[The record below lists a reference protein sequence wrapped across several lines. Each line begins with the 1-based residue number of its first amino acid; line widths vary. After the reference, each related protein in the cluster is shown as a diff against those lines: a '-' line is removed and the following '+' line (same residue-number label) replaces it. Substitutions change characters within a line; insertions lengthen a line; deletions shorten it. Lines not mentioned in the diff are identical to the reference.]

1 MLKETSAIAVLT
13 EYGYGFKTKV
23 LEAAAEGC
31 WSIIPKDVL
40 DHIPSNVRPF
50 CIPLNTKSSESFIE
64 ALNKTKSPLPSF
76 EKQNTEL
83 RSLFTKSFIGILF
96 LFNIFCAVAQKS
108 DSSGLDTLSVWKLKS
123 LYSLSGTQSSFV
135 NWNAGGRN
143 NISLIGNIR
152 ASADYNKAKWNW
164 SSDATLAFGGIKYLD
179 DVQGV
184 DLQKTDDKIDLS
196 SIVGMRISKRFLIS
210 LNSGFKTQFAD
221 GFTYPNDSVAVSTFM
236 APGYLNLALG
246 TDYIKDA
253 NFSVFGSPFAS
264 KTTLVMDDS
273 LSQLGAF
280 GVEKG
285 ERIRHEFGAFIK
297 LKWNS
302 KLMKNIDM
310 KLNYQEIGIGF
321 GQNFILIKNIMVF

>member
-1 MLKETSAIAVLT
+1 MSHKITS
-13 EYGYGFKTKV
+13 FM
-23 LEAAAEGC
+23 
-31 WSIIPKDVL
+31 
-40 DHIPSNVRPF
+40 
-50 CIPLNTKSSESFIE
+50 
-64 ALNKTKSPLPSF
+64 
-76 EKQNTEL
+76 
-83 RSLFTKSFIGILF
+83 GILF

-108 DSSGLDTLSVWKLKS
+108 DSSRRDTLSVWKLKS

-143 NISLIGNIR
+143 NISLIGNII

-164 SSDATLAFGGIKYLD
+164 SSDVTLAFGGIKYLD

-184 DLQKTDDKIDLS
+184 DLQKTEDKIDLS

-221 GFTYPNDSVAVSTFM
+221 GFTYPNDSVAVSKFM

-253 NFSVFGSPFAS
+253 NFSVFGSPFAA

-280 GVEKG
+280 GVETG

-310 KLNYQEIGIGF
+310 KSKIELFSNYLNNPENIDVNAELVFIFRVNSLFSATAQWNLVYDDDIKIRDKNGNIGPRTQFKSVLGIGISYKLE
-321 GQNFILIKNIMVF
+321 N

>member
-1 MLKETSAIAVLT
+1 
-13 EYGYGFKTKV
+13 
-23 LEAAAEGC
+23 
-31 WSIIPKDVL
+31 
-40 DHIPSNVRPF
+40 
-50 CIPLNTKSSESFIE
+50 
-64 ALNKTKSPLPSF
+64 
-76 EKQNTEL
+76 
-83 RSLFTKSFIGILF
+83 
-96 LFNIFCAVAQKS
+96 
-108 DSSGLDTLSVWKLKS
+108 
-123 LYSLSGTQSSFV
+123 
-135 NWNAGGRN
+135 
-143 NISLIGNIR
+143 
-152 ASADYNKAKWNW
+152 
-164 SSDATLAFGGIKYLD
+164 
-179 DVQGV
+179 
-184 DLQKTDDKIDLS
+184 KIDLS

-221 GFTYPNDSVAVSTFM
+221 GFTYPNDSVAVSKFM

-310 KLNYQEIGIGF
+310 KSKIELFSNYLNNPENIDVNAELVFIFRVNSLFSATAQWNLVYDDDIKIRDKNGNIGPRTQFKSVLGIGISYKLE
-321 GQNFILIKNIMVF
+321 N

>member
-1 MLKETSAIAVLT
+1 MSHKIT
-13 EYGYGFKTKV
+13 
-23 LEAAAEGC
+23 
-31 WSIIPKDVL
+31 
-40 DHIPSNVRPF
+40 
-50 CIPLNTKSSESFIE
+50 
-64 ALNKTKSPLPSF
+64 
-76 EKQNTEL
+76 
-83 RSLFTKSFIGILF
+83 SFIGILF

-108 DSSGLDTLSVWKLKS
+108 DSSRRDTLSVWKLKS

-143 NISLIGNIR
+143 NISLIGNIS

-164 SSDATLAFGGIKYLD
+164 SSDVTLAFGGIKYLD

-184 DLQKTDDKIDLS
+184 DLQKTEDKIDLS

-221 GFTYPNDSVAVSTFM
+221 GFTYPNDSVAVSKFM

-285 ERIRHEFGAFIK
+285 ERIRHEFGAFVK

-310 KLNYQEIGIGF
+310 KSKIELFSNYLNNPENIDVNAELVFIFRVNSLFSATAQWNLVYDDDIKIRDKNGNIGPRTQFKSVLGIGISYKLE
-321 GQNFILIKNIMVF
+321 N

>member
-1 MLKETSAIAVLT
+1 MSHKIT
-13 EYGYGFKTKV
+13 
-23 LEAAAEGC
+23 
-31 WSIIPKDVL
+31 
-40 DHIPSNVRPF
+40 
-50 CIPLNTKSSESFIE
+50 
-64 ALNKTKSPLPSF
+64 
-76 EKQNTEL
+76 
-83 RSLFTKSFIGILF
+83 SFIGILF

-108 DSSGLDTLSVWKLKS
+108 DSSRRDTLSVWKLKS

-143 NISLIGNIR
+143 NISLIGNII

-164 SSDATLAFGGIKYLD
+164 SSDVTLAFGGIKYLD

-184 DLQKTDDKIDLS
+184 DLQKTEDKIDLS

-221 GFTYPNDSVAVSTFM
+221 GFTYPNDSVAVSKFM

-253 NFSVFGSPFAS
+253 NFSVFGSPFAA

-285 ERIRHEFGAFIK
+285 ERIRHEFGAFVK

-310 KLNYQEIGIGF
+310 KSKIELFSNYLNNPENIDVNAELVFIFRVNSLFSATAQWNLVYDDDIKIRDKNGNIGPRTQFKSVLGIGISYKLE
-321 GQNFILIKNIMVF
+321 N

>member
-1 MLKETSAIAVLT
+1 MSHKIT
-13 EYGYGFKTKV
+13 
-23 LEAAAEGC
+23 
-31 WSIIPKDVL
+31 
-40 DHIPSNVRPF
+40 
-50 CIPLNTKSSESFIE
+50 
-64 ALNKTKSPLPSF
+64 
-76 EKQNTEL
+76 
-83 RSLFTKSFIGILF
+83 SFIGILF

-108 DSSGLDTLSVWKLKS
+108 DSSRRDTLSVWKLKS

-135 NWNAGGRN
+135 HWNAGGRN
-143 NISLIGNIR
+143 TISLIGNII

-164 SSDATLAFGGIKYLD
+164 SSDVTLAFGGIKYLD

-184 DLQKTDDKIDLS
+184 DLQKTEDKIDLS

-221 GFTYPNDSVAVSTFM
+221 GFTYPNDSVAVSKFM

-253 NFSVFGSPFAS
+253 NFSVFGSPFAA

-310 KLNYQEIGIGF
+310 KSKIELFSNYLNNPENIDVNAELVFIFRVNSLFSATAQWNLVYDDDIKIRDKNGNIGPRTQFKSVLGIGISYKLE
-321 GQNFILIKNIMVF
+321 N

>member
-1 MLKETSAIAVLT
+1 MSHKIT
-13 EYGYGFKTKV
+13 
-23 LEAAAEGC
+23 
-31 WSIIPKDVL
+31 
-40 DHIPSNVRPF
+40 
-50 CIPLNTKSSESFIE
+50 
-64 ALNKTKSPLPSF
+64 
-76 EKQNTEL
+76 
-83 RSLFTKSFIGILF
+83 SFIGILF

-108 DSSGLDTLSVWKLKS
+108 DSSRRDTLSVWKLKS

-143 NISLIGNIR
+143 NISLIGNII

-164 SSDATLAFGGIKYLD
+164 SSDVTLAFGGIKYLD

-184 DLQKTDDKIDLS
+184 DLQKTEDKIDLS

-221 GFTYPNDSVAVSTFM
+221 GFTYPNDSVAVSKFM

-253 NFSVFGSPFAS
+253 NFSVFGSPFAA

-285 ERIRHEFGAFIK
+285 ERIRNEFGAFIK

-310 KLNYQEIGIGF
+310 KSKIELFSNYLNNPENIDVNAELVFIFRVNSLFSATAQWNLVYDDDIKIRDKNGNIGPRTQFKSVLGIGISYKLE
-321 GQNFILIKNIMVF
+321 N

>member
-1 MLKETSAIAVLT
+1 MSHKIT
-13 EYGYGFKTKV
+13 
-23 LEAAAEGC
+23 
-31 WSIIPKDVL
+31 
-40 DHIPSNVRPF
+40 
-50 CIPLNTKSSESFIE
+50 
-64 ALNKTKSPLPSF
+64 
-76 EKQNTEL
+76 
-83 RSLFTKSFIGILF
+83 SFIGILF

-108 DSSGLDTLSVWKLKS
+108 DSSRRDTLSVWKLKS

-143 NISLIGNIR
+143 NISLIGNII

-164 SSDATLAFGGIKYLD
+164 SSDVTLAFGGIKYLD

-184 DLQKTDDKIDLS
+184 DLQKTEDKIDLS

-221 GFTYPNDSVAVSTFM
+221 GFTYPNDSVAVSKFM

-253 NFSVFGSPFAS
+253 NFSVFGSPFAA

-273 LSQLGAF
+273 LSQLGVF

-285 ERIRHEFGAFIK
+285 ERIRHEFGAFVK

-310 KLNYQEIGIGF
+310 KSKIELFSNYLNNPENIDVNAELVFIFRVNSLFSATAQWNLVYDDDIKIRDKNGNIGPRTQFKSVLGIGISYKLE
-321 GQNFILIKNIMVF
+321 N

>member
-1 MLKETSAIAVLT
+1 MSHKITS
-13 EYGYGFKTKV
+13 FM
-23 LEAAAEGC
+23 
-31 WSIIPKDVL
+31 
-40 DHIPSNVRPF
+40 
-50 CIPLNTKSSESFIE
+50 
-64 ALNKTKSPLPSF
+64 
-76 EKQNTEL
+76 
-83 RSLFTKSFIGILF
+83 GILF

-108 DSSGLDTLSVWKLKS
+108 DSSRRDTLSVWKLKS

-143 NISLIGNIR
+143 NISLIGNII

-164 SSDATLAFGGIKYLD
+164 SSDVTLAFGGIKYLD

-184 DLQKTDDKIDLS
+184 DLQKTEDKIDLS

-221 GFTYPNDSVAVSTFM
+221 GFTYPNDSVAVSKFM

-310 KLNYQEIGIGF
+310 KSKIELFSNYLNNPENIDVNAELVFIFRVNSLFSATAQWNLVYDDDIKIRDKNGNIGPRTQFKSVLGIGISYKLE
-321 GQNFILIKNIMVF
+321 N

>member
-1 MLKETSAIAVLT
+1 MSHKIT
-13 EYGYGFKTKV
+13 
-23 LEAAAEGC
+23 
-31 WSIIPKDVL
+31 
-40 DHIPSNVRPF
+40 
-50 CIPLNTKSSESFIE
+50 
-64 ALNKTKSPLPSF
+64 
-76 EKQNTEL
+76 
-83 RSLFTKSFIGILF
+83 SFIGILF

-108 DSSGLDTLSVWKLKS
+108 DSSRRDTLSVWKLKS

-143 NISLIGNIR
+143 NISLIGNII

-164 SSDATLAFGGIKYLD
+164 SSDATLAFGGIKYFD

-184 DLQKTDDKIDLS
+184 DLQKTEDKIDLS

-221 GFTYPNDSVAVSTFM
+221 GFTYPNDSVAVSKFM

-310 KLNYQEIGIGF
+310 KSKIELFSNYLNNPENIDVNAELVFIFRVNSLFSATAQWNLVYDDDIKIRDKNGNIGPRTQFKSVLGIGISYKLE
-321 GQNFILIKNIMVF
+321 N

>member
-1 MLKETSAIAVLT
+1 M
-13 EYGYGFKTKV
+13 
-23 LEAAAEGC
+23 
-31 WSIIPKDVL
+31 
-40 DHIPSNVRPF
+40 
-50 CIPLNTKSSESFIE
+50 
-64 ALNKTKSPLPSF
+64 
-76 EKQNTEL
+76 
-83 RSLFTKSFIGILF
+83 GILF

-108 DSSGLDTLSVWKLKS
+108 DSSRRDTLSVWKLKS

-143 NISLIGNIR
+143 NISLIGNII

-164 SSDATLAFGGIKYLD
+164 SSDVTLAFGGIKYLD

-184 DLQKTDDKIDLS
+184 DLQKTEDKIDLS

-221 GFTYPNDSVAVSTFM
+221 GFTYPNDSVAVSKFM

-253 NFSVFGSPFAS
+253 NFSVFGSPFAA

-285 ERIRHEFGAFIK
+285 KRIRHEFGAFIK

-310 KLNYQEIGIGF
+310 KSKIELFSNYLNNPENIDVNAELVFIFRVNSLFSATAQWNLVYDDDIKIRDKNGNIGPRTQFKSVLGIGISYKLE
-321 GQNFILIKNIMVF
+321 N

>member
-1 MLKETSAIAVLT
+1 MSHKIT
-13 EYGYGFKTKV
+13 
-23 LEAAAEGC
+23 
-31 WSIIPKDVL
+31 
-40 DHIPSNVRPF
+40 
-50 CIPLNTKSSESFIE
+50 
-64 ALNKTKSPLPSF
+64 
-76 EKQNTEL
+76 
-83 RSLFTKSFIGILF
+83 SFIGILF

-108 DSSGLDTLSVWKLKS
+108 DSSRRDTLSVWKLKS

-164 SSDATLAFGGIKYLD
+164 SSDVTLAFGGIKYLD

-184 DLQKTDDKIDLS
+184 DLQKTEDKIDLS

-221 GFTYPNDSVAVSTFM
+221 GFTYPNDSVAVSKFM

-273 LSQLGAF
+273 LSHLGAF

-310 KLNYQEIGIGF
+310 KSKIELFSNYLNNPENIDVNAELVFIFRVNSLFSATAQWNLVYDDDIKIRDKNGNIGPRTQFKSVLGIGISYKLE
-321 GQNFILIKNIMVF
+321 N

>member
-1 MLKETSAIAVLT
+1 MSYKIKA
-13 EYGYGFKTKV
+13 
-23 LEAAAEGC
+23 
-31 WSIIPKDVL
+31 
-40 DHIPSNVRPF
+40 
-50 CIPLNTKSSESFIE
+50 
-64 ALNKTKSPLPSF
+64 
-76 EKQNTEL
+76 
-83 RSLFTKSFIGILF
+83 FIGILF

-108 DSSGLDTLSVWKLKS
+108 DSSGRDTLSVWKLKS

-184 DLQKTDDKIDLS
+184 DLQKTEDKIDLS

-221 GFTYPNDSVAVSTFM
+221 GFTYPNDSVAVSKFM

-246 TDYIKDA
+246 TDYVKDA

-310 KLNYQEIGIGF
+310 KSKIELFSNYLNNPENIDVNAELVFIFRVNSLFSATAQWNLVYDDDIKIRDKNGNIGPRTQFKSVLGIGISYKLE
-321 GQNFILIKNIMVF
+321 N